1 MELLKSVRL
10 ISNVLFFRLKWGNPG
25 EVDRHWEN
33 YWKTIQSTGRGGQ
46 VLWDNEPERA
56 SAEDLP
62 RFRPHI
68 LDPTLPLLD
77 FGCGNG
83 RQTRY
88 LARQFGRVIGTDVSP
103 SAVAKARQETPPE
116 LKIEY
121 RVLNGLKPEDARAF
135 HDEFGDVNIYMR
147 TVLHVLQDDDKPRFA
162 ESLAVLLGER
172 GTLYQI
178 ELSLCALDYFRTLP
192 GNSPSGLPHH
202 VHDVIK
208 TGATSVGFDPI
219 QRPRV
224 YPDSQWEVVDHGD
237 DVTIKTVP
245 LYHGD
250 EGRVPANYFILRT
263 RRNGNG
269 HNGNGRN
276 GNGAHA

>member
-10 ISNVLFFRLKWGNPG
+10 ISNVLFFRLKWGDPG

-33 YWKTIQSTGRGGQ
+33 YWRTIQSTGRGGQ

-68 LDPTLPLLD
+68 LHPSLPLLD

-88 LARQFGRVIGTDVSP
+88 LASHFDRVIGTDVSP
-103 SAVAKARQETPPE
+103 SAVAKAREETPAAQ
-116 LKIEY
+116 KIEY
-121 RVLNGLKPEDARAF
+121 RVLNGLKPEDAHAF

-147 TVLHVLQDDDKPRFA
+147 TVLHVLQDEDKPRFA
-162 ESLAVLLGER
+162 ECLAILLGER

-192 GNSPSGLPHH
+192 GNSPSGLPEH
-202 VHDVIK
+202 VHNVIR

-224 YPDSQWEVVDHGD
+224 YPDSKWEVVDHGD
-237 DVTIKTVP
+237 QVTINTVP

-250 EGRVPANYFILRT
+250 EGKVPANYFILRT
-263 RRNGNG
+263 RRNG
-269 HNGNGRN
+269 
-276 GNGAHA
+276 AHV

>member
-1 MELLKSVRL
+1 MELLKTMRL
-10 ISNVLFFRLKWGNPG
+10 LSNVLFFRLKWGNPS

-33 YWKTIQSTGRGGQ
+33 YWKTIDKTGRGGQ

-56 SAEDLP
+56 SAEDIK
-62 RFRPHI
+62 RFRDFM
-68 LDPTLPLLD
+68 DPSLPLLD

-83 RQTRY
+83 RQTRF
-88 LARQFGRVIGTDVSP
+88 LARHFQKVIGTDVAP
-103 SAVAKARQETPPE
+103 SAIAKAREETAPE
-116 LKIEY
+116 MKIEY
-121 RVLNGLKPEDARAF
+121 RVLDALKPGEAKKF

-147 TVLHVLQDDDKPRFA
+147 TVLHVIQRENRKTFA
-162 ESLAVLLGER
+162 ESLAILLGET

-202 VHDVIK
+202 VHNVIK
-208 TGATSVGFDPI
+208 TGATSVGFDP
-219 QRPRV
+219 QDRPLV
-224 YPDSQWEVVDHGD
+224 YPDSHWNILAHGD
-237 DVTIKTVP
+237 DVTINTVP

-250 EGRVPANYFILRT
+250 EGRVPANYLVLRT

-269 HNGNGRN
+269 
-276 GNGAHA
+276 AHA

>member
-10 ISNVLFFRLKWGNPG
+10 ISNVLFYRLKWGDPG
-25 EVDRHWEN
+25 KVDRHWEN
-33 YWKTIQSTGRGGQ
+33 YWGSIGKTGRGGQ

-56 SAEDLP
+56 SVEDLK
-62 RFRPHI
+62 RFRPLI
-68 LDPTLPLLD
+68 LDNTLPLLD

-88 LARQFGRVIGTDVSP
+88 LATQFDRVIGTDVSP
-103 SAVAKARQETPPE
+103 SAVAKAREETPAE

-121 RVLNGLKPEDARAF
+121 RVLNGLKAEDAHAF

-147 TVLHVLQDDDKPRFA
+147 TVLHVLQDEDKPKFA

-192 GNSPSGLPHH
+192 GNRPSGLPSH
-202 VHDVIK
+202 VHNVTK
-208 TGATSVGFDPI
+208 TRAAAVGFDPV

-224 YPDSQWEVVDHGD
+224 YPDSKWEVVDHGAN
-237 DVTIKTVP
+237 VTINTVP

-250 EGRVPANYFILRT
+250 EGRVPANYFILRP
-263 RRNGNG
+263 RQNGNG
-269 HNGNGRN
+269 NGNGSH
-276 GNGAHA
+276 G

>member
-1 MELLKSVRL
+1 MELLKSIRL
-10 ISNVLFFRLKWGNPG
+10 ISNVLFYRLKWGDPG
-25 EVDRHWEN
+25 KVDRHWEN
-33 YWKTIQSTGRGGQ
+33 YWRTIEKTGREGQ

-56 SAEDLP
+56 SAEDLQ
-62 RFRPHI
+62 RFKPLI
-68 LDPTLPLLD
+68 LDPSLPLLD

-88 LARQFGRVIGTDVSP
+88 LAKHFDRVIGTDVSP
-103 SAVAKARQETPPE
+103 TAVAKARSETPQE

-121 RVLNGLKPEDARAF
+121 RVLNGLQVADAKAF

-147 TVLHVLQDDDKPRFA
+147 TVMHVLQDEDKPTLA

-192 GNSPSGLPHH
+192 GDSPSGLPRH
-202 VHDVIK
+202 VHNVIR
-208 TGATSVGFDPI
+208 TGATSVGFDPV

-224 YPDSQWEVVDHGD
+224 YPESRWEVVAHGE
-237 DVTIKTVP
+237 DVTINTVP
-245 LYHGD
+245 LGHGA
-250 EGRVPANYFILRT
+250 EGNVPANYLVLRK
-263 RRNGNG
+263 RRNG
-269 HNGNGRN
+269 
-276 GNGAHA
+276 APA

>member
-10 ISNVLFFRLKWGNPG
+10 LSNVLFYRLKWGDPG
-25 EVDRHWEN
+25 KVDRHWEN
-33 YWKTIQSTGRGGQ
+33 YWRSIDKTGRGGQ

-56 SAEDLP
+56 SVEDQQ
-62 RFRPHI
+62 RFKPLI
-68 LDPTLPLLD
+68 LDPSLPLLD

-83 RQTRY
+83 RQTRF
-88 LARQFGRVIGTDVSP
+88 LATQFDRVVGTDVSP
-103 SAVAKARQETPPE
+103 SAITIARQETPAE

-121 RVLNGLKPEDARAF
+121 RVIDGLKPEDARAF

-147 TVLHVLQDDDKPRFA
+147 TVMHVLQDADKPRFA
-162 ESLAVLLGER
+162 ENLAILLGER

-192 GNSPSGLPHH
+192 GDSPSGLPSH
-202 VHDVIK
+202 VHNVIR

-224 YPDSQWEVVDHGD
+224 YPDSKWQVVSHGD
-237 DVTIKTVP
+237 DVTINTVP
-245 LYHGD
+245 LGHGE

-263 RRNGNG
+263 RRNG
-269 HNGNGRN
+269 
-276 GNGAHA
+276 AHA

>member
-1 MELLKSVRL
+1 MDLLKSVRL
-10 ISNVLFFRLKWGNPG
+10 ISNVLFFRLKWGDPG

-33 YWKTIQSTGRGGQ
+33 YWRTIKTTGRGGQ
-46 VLWDNEPERA
+46 VLWDNEPARA

-68 LDPTLPLLD
+68 LDPSLPLLD

-83 RQTRY
+83 RQSRY
-88 LARQFGRVIGTDVSP
+88 LAQHFDRVIGTDVSP
-103 SAVAKARQETPPE
+103 SAVAKAREETPAE
-116 LKIEY
+116 MKIEY

-135 HDEFGDVNIYMR
+135 HDELGDVNIYMR
-147 TVLHVLQDDDKPRFA
+147 TVLHVLQDDDKPKLA
-162 ESLAVLLGER
+162 ECLAILLGER

-192 GNSPSGLPHH
+192 GNSPSGLPAH
-202 VHDVIK
+202 VHNVIK

-224 YPDSQWEVVDHGD
+224 YPDAKWEVVDHGD
-237 DVTIKTVP
+237 NVTINTVP

-250 EGRVPANYFILRT
+250 EGRVPANYFILRP
-263 RRNGNG
+263 R
-269 HNGNGRN
+269 HNGN
-276 GNGAHA
+276 GNGAHG